1 MENDKYWIAPSA
13 RFMTSLK
20 LIDSFY
26 MYFLRLQWRVK
37 LNSARV
43 KNDAFY
49 LTGVCWVVNLD
60 LVAIDS
66 LKFSK
71 FETYQ

>member
-1 MENDKYWIAPSA
+1 MD
-13 RFMTSLK
+13 SLFICVSYVCSDA
-20 LIDSFY
+20 LT
-26 MYFLRLQWRVK
+26 
-37 LNSARV
+37 ARV